1 MTLKTLIRSPRV
13 QGVLAL
19 LLSGYLDFALKT
31 TRWTFE
37 NRGPADAAVAASKG
51 IIGCFWHGRIPLGP
65 ACREVLAHKPR
76 KVIMSLSPD
85 GEFIVRTMERLSF
98 PAIRGSSSRKGDAAN
113 AKGGAGAMME
123 SMRFLR
129 SGGVVAITPDGP
141 RGPAEEMAAGAV
153 TLARVSGAPVFL
165 FGLHCRPGFQL
176 KSWDRTLFPL
186 PFGRGAVVFDG
197 PLHAPRDADDA
208 ACEALRLDWQARLT
222 AANARAAALL
232 KTA

>member
-1 MTLKTLIRSPRV
+1 MSLKSFIRSPRV
-13 QGVLAL
+13 QGALAV
-19 LLSGYLDFALKT
+19 LLSAYLDFALKT

-37 NRGPADAAVAASKG
+37 NRIPADEAVASPKG

-85 GEFIVRTMERLSF
+85 GEFIVRTMERMSF
-98 PAIRGSSSRKGDAAN
+98 PAIRGSSSRKAESAN

-123 SMRFLR
+123 SLRFLR
-129 SGGVVAITPDGP
+129 AGGCVAITPDGP
-141 RGPAEEMAAGAV
+141 RGPAEQMAAGAV
-153 TLARVSGAPVFL
+153 TLAKVSGAPVFL

-176 KSWDRTLFPL
+176 DSWDRTLFPL

-197 PLHAPRDADDA
+197 PLHAARDADEA
-208 ACEALRLDWQARLT
+208 ACEARRLDWSARLS
-222 AANARAAALL
+222 AATRRAAELL
-232 KTA
+232 AA

>member
-1 MTLKTLIRSPRV
+1 MSLKSVIRSPRV
-13 QGVLAL
+13 QGALAL

-31 TRWTFE
+31 TRWRFE
-37 NRGPADAAVAASKG
+37 NRGPADAAVASPKG

-113 AKGGAGAMME
+113 AKGGAGAMMD
-123 SMRFLR
+123 SVRFLR

-176 KSWDRTLFPL
+176 DSWDRTLFPL

-197 PLHAPRDADDA
+197 PLYAPRDADEA

-232 KTA
+232 A

>member
-1 MTLKTLIRSPRV
+1 MTLKSFIRSPRV
-13 QGVLAL
+13 QGALAL
-19 LLSGYLDFALKT
+19 ILSAYLDVALKT
-31 TRWTFE
+31 TRWCFE
-37 NRGPADAAVAASKG
+37 NRAPADEAVHGPKG
-51 IIGCFWHGRIPLGP
+51 LIGCFWHGRIPLGP

-123 SMRFLR
+123 SLRFLR
-129 SGGVVAITPDGP
+129 SGGCVAITPDGP

-153 TLARVSGAPVFL
+153 TLAKVSGAPVFL
-165 FGLHCRPGFQL
+165 FGLHCTPGFNL

-197 PLHAPRDADDA
+197 PLYAPRDAD
-208 ACEALRLDWQARLT
+208 EAELEAIRLDWQARLS
-222 AANARAAALL
+222 AATRRAAELL
-232 KTA
+232 G

>member
-1 MTLKTLIRSPRV
+1 MSLKTFIRSPRV
-13 QGVLAL
+13 QGALAL
-19 LLSGYLDFALKT
+19 LLSGYLDLALRT

-37 NRGPADAAVAASKG
+37 NRDQADAAVASRKG

-98 PAIRGSSSRKGDAAN
+98 PAIRGSSSRKGEAAN

-123 SMRFLR
+123 SVRFLR

-165 FGLHCRPGFQL
+165 FGLQCRPGFL
-176 KSWDRTLFPL
+176 LMSWDGTLVPM

-197 PLHAPRDADDA
+197 PLYAPRDADEA
-208 ACEALRLDWQARLT
+208 QSEALRLDWQARLT

-232 KTA
+232 A